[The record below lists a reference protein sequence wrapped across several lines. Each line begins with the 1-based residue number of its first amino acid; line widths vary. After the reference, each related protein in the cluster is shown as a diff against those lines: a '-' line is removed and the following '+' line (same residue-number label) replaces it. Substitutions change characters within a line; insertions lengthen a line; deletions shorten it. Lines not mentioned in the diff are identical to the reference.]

1 MATGSPRTGHASR
14 RPGSTLLEIQFAA
27 RLRLGEVGDVIGE
40 LEAAVATYPFQESL
54 WELLIT
60 AQYRAGRQADALA
73 SYQQV
78 RTQLAAELGLDPRP
92 QLQELEQRILVQD
105 PSLDLVRSAG
115 TRPARVTVGRE
126 PAVDD
131 RRSSS
136 AARTRSPPCPT
147 CSPVTGSWRSW
158 DREASGRRR
167 SRSRSA
173 AR

>member
-1 MATGSPRTGHASR
+1 M
-14 RPGSTLLEIQFAA
+14 TLLEIQFGA

-40 LEAAVATYPFQESL
+40 LEAAVGAYPFQESL

-92 QLQELEQRILVQD
+92 QLQELEQRILLQD
-105 PSLDLVRSAG
+105 AVARR
-115 TRPARVTVGRE
+115 RPRPRGRRRPVAAGRE
-126 PAVDD
+126 PAVDG

-136 AARTRSPPCPT
+136 AARTRSPP
-147 CSPVTGSWRSW
+147 SSDLLAANGWWRSW
-158 DREASGRRR
+158 GREASGRRR